1 MLKIPPGCADPAY
14 MNPFSAHSSRSRTR
28 PSEGLIVPKPGPPSP
43 LVSEGRPGPAFPGV
57 LITRPDRRGGG
68 RGFAASGTVL
78 SAVQGVVFALTL
90 GALALGALA
99 LLAPAPLAAQV
110 GSPDEALEEIRSLA
124 IRVDL
129 SGSGAD
135 ASLAA
140 PLQAVIRQELERV
153 DILRRLR
160 EPRPRDCCEL
170 RLDVRLVSGTSGV
183 AARTRGGLVAYSA
196 RLELGL
202 RDQVGRI
209 DSWILL
215 WTGRTMDDLVDPR
228 DLQEQLRFATR
239 ELTVEF
245 ADRYLELFPIR

>member
-1 MLKIPPGCADPAY
+1 
-14 MNPFSAHSSRSRTR
+14 MNPFPSHSYRRRTR
-28 PSEGLIVPKPGPPSP
+28 PSDGLLVPTQGAPSS
-43 LVSEGRPGPAFPGV
+43 LVTEGRPGPVFPGV
-57 LITRPDRRGGG
+57 LITRPDRRGSAGG
-68 RGFAASGTVL
+68 RRSLPATLGLA
-78 SAVQGVVFALTL
+78 FALVV
-90 GALALGALA
+90 GSLA
-99 LLAPAPLAAQV
+99 LLTPAALTAQV

-140 PLQAVIRQELERV
+140 PLRAVIRQELERV

-170 RLDVRLVSGTSGV
+170 RLDVRLVSGTTGV

-215 WTGRTMDDLVDPR
+215 WAGRTLDDLVDPR

>member
-1 MLKIPPGCADPAY
+1 
-14 MNPFSAHSSRSRTR
+14 MNPFNDHSGGSRTR
-28 PSEGLIVPKPGPPSP
+28 PSEGLIVPKPHLPSP

-57 LITRPDRRGGG
+57 LIARPDRRGGR
-68 RGFAASGTVL
+68 RGSAGGWCTLSLAVLMAAGLVAGGL
-78 SAVQGVVFALTL
+78 M
-90 GALALGALA
+90 
-99 LLAPAPLAAQV
+99 LLAPAGLGAQV

-170 RLDVRLVSGTSGV
+170 RLDVRLVSGTSRAGV
-183 AARTRGGLVAYSA
+183 RTRGDLVAYSA

-215 WTGRTMDDLVDPR
+215 WTGRTLDDLVDLR
-228 DLQEQLRFATR
+228 DLPEQLRFATR

>member
-1 MLKIPPGCADPAY
+1 

-28 PSEGLIVPKPGPPSP
+28 PSEGLIVPKPGSPAP

-68 RGFAASGTVL
+68 RGSAGSGAAFPAVL
-78 SAVQGVVFALTL
+78 GLVFALT
-90 GALALGALA
+90 LGALA

>member
-1 MLKIPPGCADPAY
+1 MT
-14 MNPFSAHSSRSRTR
+14 PFPAHSSRPRTR
-28 PSEGLIVPKPGPPSP
+28 RSEGLIVPKPGPPSP

-68 RGFAASGTVL
+68 RGFAGSGTVF
-78 SAVQGVVFALTL
+78 SAVPGVVFALTL
-90 GALALGALA
+90 GALALF
-99 LLAPAPLAAQV
+99 APMPLAAQV

-170 RLDVRLVSGTSGV
+170 RLDLRLVSGTSGV

>member
-1 MLKIPPGCADPAY
+1 
-14 MNPFSAHSSRSRTR
+14 MNPFRSHSSRSRTR
-28 PSEGLIVPKPGPPSP
+28 PSEGLIVPKPGSPSP
-43 LVSEGRPGPAFPGV
+43 LVSEGRPGPPFPGV

-68 RGFAASGTVL
+68 RGAGGAWSTLSLLFLLAAGPAAFGPT
-78 SAVQGVVFALTL
+78 F
-90 GALALGALA
+90 
-99 LLAPAPLAAQV
+99 LAPAALGAQV

-170 RLDVRLVSGTSGV
+170 RLDVRLVAGPAAA

>member
-1 MLKIPPGCADPAY
+1 MIPFPI
-14 MNPFSAHSSRSRTR
+14 HTSRGRTR
-28 PSEGLIVPKPGPPSP
+28 PPDGVLVPLPGPTTP
-43 LVSEGRPGPAFPGV
+43 LVSEGRPGPVFPGV
-57 LITRPDRRGGG
+57 LITRPDRRGSMRP
-68 RGFAASGTVL
+68 RGHLPVALGL
-78 SAVQGVVFALTL
+78 AVGFLLVS
-90 GALALGALA
+90 LALVL
-99 LLAPAPLAAQV
+99 PARVAAQV

-170 RLDVRLVSGTSGV
+170 RLDVRLVSGTGGV

-202 RDQVGRI
+202 RDQLGRI